1 MDTDTRNPCVSRF
14 MLLRQGPSCLV
25 ESITFIVV
33 SALPVAAFAVDECG
47 ADGAGQSTISCSAG
61 PYASGIKYQVA
72 DGLTLILDDAGI
84 IVGEGGVSL
93 EADATSTGNL
103 SIEARNF
110 APFVTTVDGTGLVAI
125 KRGTGD
131 VSVTVTGGS
140 VAITGPTQSQAHAVF
155 ARNLGQ
161 GNASVEVA
169 GGTLTTEGNSSFGAY
184 ARTDNANAGLASALM
199 SGGSIETTG
208 SSASSGVVAE
218 AAGTGGGAVATMT
231 GGSILVRGN
240 SASGLETIVG
250 NGQSIADAITT
261 FSGGKIEAQG
271 NSNGVSARNSGTGSA
286 TIHITGGQISAT
298 EGNVVRLAMI
308 NTNTVGTGNVV
319 IDDGELIGERGGVLS
334 VKSGPGDVAITL
346 NGGSI
351 RTTFAGN
358 APGIF
363 TRSDRQAGGND
374 GSLIIN
380 INGGTIDTVGSS
392 AFGAEALA
400 GSRTSTFINMRGG
413 AVTTEGRGA
422 TGLLATHGS
431 QTDVTGSANILMS
444 GGSVTTKDRG
454 ADAILASHGGTGTVG
469 AATAIITDGVIS
481 TAGLG
486 SNGVSTLITS
496 ASNGSAAESRIEGG
510 TVQTTGQRSA
520 GARAVNRGAGAA
532 ISGLYGGTL
541 TTADSTAHGVI
552 ATTEGAGAATAN
564 LAGGTATTQGSSAY
578 GVAAE
583 VSNAASSAAATV
595 NATGGTLNTSGALAH
610 GLFATNAG
618 SGNAVVSNQTTI
630 TTSGGNAD
638 ALRAEVTGT
647 GRYSVSATGGL
658 ATGGSAGGAGIRGV
672 AAAGGNIDIAQA
684 AVIDGSAGAAGI
696 VAEGGAATITTS
708 GTIRNGITTAAG
720 ADVLNW
726 NAGAIDSTI
735 NMGDGSD
742 TALVAAA
749 ADMSGLLVANGGDDL
764 SIADGAEDE
773 LKFLAGTRVVDGSLL
788 TNWERVRLV
797 SGSNLALSGTLAT
810 GTGAGLGADGLGLW
824 IEDGSTLRLASTLAT
839 VMGDVTNLGTIDLQN
854 SSANNVLTVTNN
866 YRAGSDLLID
876 TVLGNDNSA
885 TDKLV
890 VNGSTAGNTTLTVNN
905 LGGRGALTTNG
916 IQVVQ
921 VDGASNGG
929 FLLKGDF
936 VTPDNQQAVVGGAY
950 AYTLH
955 KNSPADPADGDWYLT
970 SQRRPATPI
979 TPTLPPAPNNPTAPG
994 TPTDP
999 GSPTSP
1005 VTPPAP
1011 SEPAPVE
1018 NLGPR
1023 YSPGVPLYEQYAQ
1036 ALLGL
1041 ATLPTMQQ
1049 RIGNRYWPVAI
1060 NQSELA
1066 VNTEG
1071 LEAEEPSIEDGASWI
1086 RVEGSHRRDH
1096 YNVSTAKANTE
1107 SHNWMAQA
1115 GIDALL
1121 KERDDGSK
1129 LFGGLTAHYGG
1140 SRTDVDALDGDGNI
1154 NIRGYGAGLTL
1165 TWLKENGFYVDGQAA
1180 VTWFDSDLDSDTAE
1194 RTLTSDNDGKGYA
1207 VSIESGKKYV
1217 VDNETTLTP
1226 QAQLIYSQ
1234 VDFDS
1239 FDDTFGADVSMDDA
1253 DSLEARVGISV
1264 DRNAAWKDD
1273 ADKLR
1278 RSHVYGITNLYYE
1291 FLDGTQVDVADVK
1304 FNNRAA
1310 RMRADVGVG
1319 GSYNWNDDKLSL
1331 YGEVSVD
1338 TSLNNFGDSTGVNGT
1353 VGLRVKF

>member
-231 GGSILVRGN
+231 GGSILLRGDN
-240 SASGLETIVG
+240 ANGLEAIVS
-250 NGQSIADAITT
+250 NGQSTADAITT

-271 NSNGVSARNSGTGSA
+271 NSNGLSARNSGTGSA

-298 EGNVVRLAMI
+298 EGNAVRLAMI

-454 ADAILASHGGTGTVG
+454 ADAILASHGGAGTVG

-520 GARAVNRGAGAA
+520 GARAVNGGAGAA
-532 ISGLYGGTL
+532 ISGLYGGT
-541 TTADSTAHGVI
+541 
-552 ATTEGAGAATAN
+552 
-564 LAGGTATTQGSSAY
+564 ATTQGIDAY

-638 ALRAEVTGT
+638 ALRAEANGS

-764 SIADGAEDE
+764 GIADGAEDE
-773 LKFLAGTRVVDGSLL
+773 LQFLAGTRAVDGSLL

-839 VMGDVTNLGTIDLQN
+839 VMGGVTNLGTIDLQN
-854 SSANNVLTVTNN
+854 SYANNVLTVTNN

-979 TPTLPPAPNNPTAPG
+979 TPTLPPVPVDPNNPTAPG

-1011 SEPAPVE
+1011 SEPAPIE

-1096 YNVSTAKANTE
+1096 YNVSTAKANSE

>member
-1 MDTDTRNPCVSRF
+1 M
-14 MLLRQGPSCLV
+14 
-25 ESITFIVV
+25 
-33 SALPVAAFAVDECG
+33 
-47 ADGAGQSTISCSAG
+47 
-61 PYASGIKYQVA
+61 SGINYQVA

-496 ASNGSAAESRIEGG
+496 ASNGSTAESRIEGG
-510 TVQTTGQRSA
+510 TVQTTGQRAA
-520 GARAVNRGAGAA
+520 GARALNRGAGAA

-541 TTADSTAHGVI
+541 TTADSTGHGVI
-552 ATTEGAGAATAN
+552 ATSEGTGAATAN

-672 AAAGGNIDIAQA
+672 GAAGGNIDVAQA

-742 TALVAAA
+742 TALVTAA

-764 SIADGAEDE
+764 GIADGAEDE

-797 SGSNLALSGTLAT
+797 SGTDLALSGTLAT
-810 GTGAGLGADGLGLW
+810 GTGAGLGADGLGFW

-979 TPTLPPAPNNPTAPG
+979 TPTLPPAPVDPNNPTAPG

-1239 FDDTFGADVSMDDA
+1239 FDDTFGAEVSMDDA

>member
-1 MDTDTRNPCVSRF
+1 

-103 SIEARNF
+103 SIEARSF
-110 APFVTTVDGTGLVAI
+110 APIIKTTDGNALEAI
-125 KRGTGD
+125 KRGAGD
-131 VSVTVTGGS
+131 VFITVTGGS
-140 VAITGPTQSQAHAVF
+140 VTIQQLGHAVY
-155 ARNLGQ
+155 AINLGE
-161 GNASVEVA
+161 GNATVEVT
-169 GGTLTTEGNSSFGAY
+169 GGTLTTSENGQYGAY
-184 ARTDNANAGLASALM
+184 ARTESANAGLATALM
-199 SGGSIETTG
+199 SAGSIETTAERF
-208 SSASSGVVAE
+208 SAGMSAVASGA
-218 AAGTGGGAVATMT
+218 GGGAVATMT
-231 GGSILVRGN
+231 GGTIFVAGSDGN
-240 SASGLETIVG
+240 GLEAFVS
-250 NGQSIADAITT
+250 NGQNTADAITT
-261 FSGGKIEAQG
+261 FSGGRIEVQG

-286 TIHITGGQISAT
+286 TIHITGGQIFADQ
-298 EGNVVRLAMI
+298 GNAVRMAMI
-308 NTNTVGTGNVV
+308 NSNTVGTGNIV
-319 IDDGELIGERGGVLS
+319 IDDGELVGVRTGVS
-334 VKSGPGDVAITL
+334 AVKSGPGDMIVTL

-351 RTTFAGN
+351 RTTTTGGGT
-358 APGIF
+358 GI
-363 TRSDRQAGGND
+363 TLRSDNQAGGHD
-374 GSLIIN
+374 GNLVIN
-380 INGGTIDTVGSS
+380 INGGTLDTVGTSS
-392 AFGAEALA
+392 TGALA
-400 GSRTSTFINMRGG
+400 LTGSRGSTFINMRGG
-413 AVTTEGRGA
+413 VVTTEGRSA
-422 TGLLATHGS
+422 YGLSAQHGRA
-431 QTDVTGSANILMS
+431 DAATGSANILMS
-444 GGSVTTKDRG
+444 GGSVLTKERG
-454 ADAILASHGGTGTVG
+454 ATAIFINHEGTGTQG
-469 AATAIITDGVIS
+469 SATATITDGS
-481 TAGLG
+481 
-486 SNGVSTLITS
+486 VSTSGLS
-496 ASNGSAAESRIEGG
+496 ADGLSTIIAAATNGSTAESRIEGG
-510 TVQTTGQRSA
+510 TVQTTGQRAA
-520 GARAVNRGAGAA
+520 GARALNRGAGAA

-541 TTADSTAHGVI
+541 TTADSTGHGVI
-552 ATTEGAGAATAN
+552 ATSEGTGAATAN
-564 LAGGTATTQGSSAY
+564 LAGGTATTQGSEAY

-583 VSNAASSAAATV
+583 VTNTASSAAATV

-630 TTSGGNAD
+630 NTSGDNAD

-764 SIADGAEDE
+764 GIADGAEDE

-797 SGSNLALSGTLAT
+797 SGTDLALSGTLAT

-979 TPTLPPAPNNPTAPG
+979 TPTLPPAPVDPNNPTAPG

-1071 LEAEEPSIEDGASWI
+1071 LEAEEPSIEGGASWI

-1291 FLDGTQVDVADVK
+1291 FLDGTQVDVANVK